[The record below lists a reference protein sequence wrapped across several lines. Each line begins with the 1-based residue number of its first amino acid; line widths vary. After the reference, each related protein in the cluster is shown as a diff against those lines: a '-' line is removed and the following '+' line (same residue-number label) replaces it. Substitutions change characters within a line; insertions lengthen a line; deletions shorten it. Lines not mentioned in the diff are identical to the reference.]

1 MFTLS
6 TSPFVVSE
14 DEKKRQQAIAEL
26 INTEETYV
34 NDMVVALEVCLS
46 QW

>member
-6 TSPFVVSE
+6 TSALVVSE